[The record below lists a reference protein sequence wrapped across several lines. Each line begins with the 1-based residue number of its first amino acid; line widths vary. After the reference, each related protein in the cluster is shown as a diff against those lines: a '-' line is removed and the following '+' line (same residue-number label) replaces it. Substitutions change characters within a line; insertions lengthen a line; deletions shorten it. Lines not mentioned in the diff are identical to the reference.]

1 MDIFIK
7 GMEMPDRCLDC
18 PFMISRDNDDCILQ
32 SGAANELAVTWDD
45 LKSGCPLVEIPEKH
59 GRLIDAD
66 DAMVTLSSALKKAI
80 REKDDAEAFTIGAIE
95 GFLKASPTVIEA
107 EGQDGKDIPE

>member
-1 MDIFIK
+1 MSIIVK
-7 GMEMPDRCLDC
+7 GMKMPTTCTFCD
-18 PFMISRDNDDCILQ
+18 
-32 SGAANELAVTWDD
+32 LAHAMKTSDGSVRLACGVKGDWQDTYTHRPAW
-45 LKSGCPLVEIPEKH
+45 CPLVELPEKH

-80 REKDDAEAFTIGAIE
+80 RKKDDAEAFTIGAIE

-107 EGQDGKDIPE
+107 EGQSCDTK